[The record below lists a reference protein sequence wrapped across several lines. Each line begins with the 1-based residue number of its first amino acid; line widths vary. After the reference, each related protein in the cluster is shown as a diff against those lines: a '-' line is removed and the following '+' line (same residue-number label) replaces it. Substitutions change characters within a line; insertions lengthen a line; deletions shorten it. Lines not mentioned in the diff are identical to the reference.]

1 MNPANEAKYGIVT
14 HINPFTATYGLVHS
28 PADSMKSF
36 DIPEHYRSSI
46 ITPLKEFR
54 RKRDKLKRDFTPT
67 VLDFGPIRF
76 YLARHFGFCYGVEN
90 AVEIAYKAIAENPTK
105 RIFLLSEMIH
115 NPDVNADLQDRG
127 VRFIMD
133 TAGRQ
138 LTPWSELTPD
148 DVVIIPAFGTTLEVQ
163 QQLSSLGLAGAV
175 AKYDTTCPFVE
186 KVWNK
191 AAQIGQKNYT
201 VVVHGKPSHEETRA
215 TFSHSKEAAPT
226 VVVRDM
232 AQAQRLAGYITGEL
246 PTEQF
251 YTEFAGQF
259 SDDFEPVRDL
269 QRIGVVN
276 QTTMLASDT
285 QGIADYLK
293 QVMAQ
298 KYALSPERMETH
310 FANTRDTLCYAT
322 NDNQDATYALLDYP
336 ADFAVVAGGYNS
348 SNTSHLVELC
358 AEKLPTYF
366 IESEQK
372 ILSETL
378 IRHFDTHTKQE
389 VVTKD
394 FLPGPE
400 GSAAQPVTVL
410 LTCGASCPD
419 AVVEGILLR
428 LVSFFPNARPVDEV
442 MLAYQA

>member
-1 MNPANEAKYGIVT
+1 
-14 HINPFTATYGLVHS
+14 
-28 PADSMKSF
+28 MKSF
-36 DIPEHYRSSI
+36 DIPEYYRSNI

-76 YLARHFGFCYGVEN
+76 YIARHFGFCYGVEN
-90 AVEIAYKAIAENPTK
+90 AVEIAYKAIAENPDK

-138 LTPWSELTPD
+138 LMPWSELTPD
-148 DVVIIPAFGTTLEVQ
+148 DVVIIPAFGTTLETQ
-163 QQLSSLGLAGAV
+163 HQLSAVGLNV

-191 AAQIGQKNYT
+191 AAQIGQKQYT

-226 VVVRDM
+226 VVVKDM

-246 PTEQF
+246 PANQF

-259 SDDFEPVRDL
+259 SDGFEPARDL

-293 QVMAQ
+293 QVMIQ
-298 KYALSPERMETH
+298 HYALGAEQVESH

-322 NDNQDATYALLDYP
+322 NDNQDATYALLNYP
-336 ADFAVVAGGYNS
+336 ADFAIVAGGYNS

-389 VVTKD
+389 VVTEHY
-394 FLPGPE
+394 FPE
-400 GSAAQPVTVL
+400 RNDLQPYGSATQPITVL

-419 AVVEGILLR
+419 AVVEGIMLK
-428 LVSFFPNARPVDEV
+428 LVGYFPSARPIAAIMAD
-442 MLAYQA
+442 YQS